1 MLKLHDATISGN
13 CYKVRLLLSLL
24 ELDVE
29 LVPVNLK
36 EGEHKSSSFL
46 QLNEWGQVPV
56 LVDRDQTIRDS
67 QAILVYLARQYGGE
81 TWLPTEAVSMS
92 QIMQW
97 LSNAANEIANGLAA
111 ARVYYLLGRTEID
124 VDRATQKSH
133 QFLTLL
139 NAHLS
144 NRDWLEC
151 GRPTIADIACF
162 PYVALSGDAKVSL
175 EPYPNVRAWIDRI
188 QQLPNYVG
196 MPGL

>member
-1 MLKLHDATISGN
+1 MMKLYDVTISGN

-24 ELDVE
+24 KLDVE

-46 QLNEWGQVPV
+46 KLNAWGQVPV
-56 LVDRDQTIRDS
+56 LVDRDHTIRDS

-81 TWLPTEAVSMS
+81 TWLPTDAVSMS
-92 QIMQW
+92 QVMQW
-97 LSNAANEIANGLAA
+97 LSNAANEIANGLAT
-111 ARVYYLLGRTEID
+111 ARLYHLFGQTKID
-124 VDRATQKSH
+124 LDRATQKSH

-139 NAHLS
+139 DSHLS
-144 NRDWLEC
+144 DRQWLEC

-162 PYVALSGDAKVSL
+162 PYVALSKDAKVSL
-175 EPYPNVRAWIDRI
+175 DSYPHVNAWIDRI
-188 QQLPNYVG
+188 QQLPNYIG